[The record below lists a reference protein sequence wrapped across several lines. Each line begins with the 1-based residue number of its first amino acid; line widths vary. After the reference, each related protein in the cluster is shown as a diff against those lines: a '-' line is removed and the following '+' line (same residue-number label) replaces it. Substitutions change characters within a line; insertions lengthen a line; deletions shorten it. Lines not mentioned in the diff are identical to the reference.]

1 MNKRSAFYFIL
12 VVVLAYFTNLY
23 FTKESIS
30 EEKNFPTKISQDQQ
44 KAIEPSVDKAP
55 QTSEPIREAVIS
67 KKVSEKLDNEEP
79 EEPVQTTNSQRNF
92 MPASGKIIS
101 SIEFPTFSL
110 LDATNNAIIDRLKF
124 YREKAREKKQI
135 GQDLFLA
142 GAAHNAYLANQS
154 TVPAE
159 RRDLLVEK
167 EVTECNIALKVTD
180 LQWVPGASRG
190 LPWLPQQ

>member
-101 SIEFPTFSL
+101 S
-110 LDATNNAIIDRLKF
+110 R
-124 YREKAREKKQI
+124 
-135 GQDLFLA
+135 
-142 GAAHNAYLANQS
+142 
-154 TVPAE
+154 
-159 RRDLLVEK
+159 
-167 EVTECNIALKVTD
+167 
-180 LQWVPGASRG
+180 
-190 LPWLPQQ
+190 PQ